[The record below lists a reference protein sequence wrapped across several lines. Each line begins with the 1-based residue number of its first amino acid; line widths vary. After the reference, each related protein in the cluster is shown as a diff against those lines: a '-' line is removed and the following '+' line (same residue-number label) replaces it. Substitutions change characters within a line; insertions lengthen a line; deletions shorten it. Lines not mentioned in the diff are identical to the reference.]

1 MFYVLITFVYKQAE
15 RNYLCFMFVI
25 VKKIWCMGGF
35 FEDCME
41 LRERK
46 ERNEKFRVS
55 VYKHYF
61 LTVRT
66 RRNVYGLERN
76 KT

>member
-15 RNYLCFMFVI
+15 LNYLCFMFVI
-25 VKKIWCMGGF
+25 IKEKMGGF

-46 ERNEKFRVS
+46 EKNEKFRVS
-55 VYKHYF
+55 VDFPHTTECIRLGEK
-61 LTVRT
+61 
-66 RRNVYGLERN
+66 
-76 KT
+76 